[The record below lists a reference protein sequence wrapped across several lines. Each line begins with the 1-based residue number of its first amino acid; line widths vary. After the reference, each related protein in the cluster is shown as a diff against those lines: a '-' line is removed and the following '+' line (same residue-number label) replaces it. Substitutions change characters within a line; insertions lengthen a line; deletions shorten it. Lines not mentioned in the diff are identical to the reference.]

1 MGNSLWG
8 GRFILDIVKTF
19 TGESYEKE
27 KILMDAVGII
37 RQLLIGI
44 SSGMV
49 TFMGAAGVS
58 LVVSGMNLLNFTQ
71 GAFFMLGAFVCWSVS
86 RAIGF
91 WWALLIAPIVVAMVG
106 GITELLMRSLYR
118 KNMLFQ
124 LILTMGIAFIL
135 IDGMQLVWG
144 KLMKSVTAPVVF
156 SPSFSLL
163 GSAFPTYYILIIIIA
178 ILFAI
183 GMWLIFEKTKLG
195 MIFRAIISDREMV
208 DSLGIN
214 VTMLYSL
221 MFMVGVWMSGVA
233 GVLMAPIIGISS
245 EKSFDILFSIMM
257 VIVIAGITSMRG
269 TLFAALIVGIANALG
284 SLYLPWFYTLIP
296 PFLMILVLLI
306 RPEGLFVSSG
316 D

>member
-1 MGNSLWG
+1 
-8 GRFILDIVKTF
+8 
-19 TGESYEKE
+19 
-27 KILMDAVGII
+27 MDAVGII

-58 LVVSGMNLLNFTQ
+58 LVVSGMNLLNFAQ
-71 GAFFMLGAFVCWSVS
+71 GAFFMLGAYVCWTIS

-91 WWALLIAPIVVAMVG
+91 WWALLIAPIIVAIVG
-106 GITELLMRSLYR
+106 GITELLMRSLYK

-124 LILTMGIAFIL
+124 LILTMGIAFVL

-144 KLMKSVTAPVVF
+144 KLMKAVTAPVLF
-156 SPSFSLL
+156 HAPSFPLL
-163 GSAFPTYYILIIIIA
+163 GADFPTYYVVIIIIS
-178 ILFAI
+178 IIFAI
-183 GMWLIFEKTKLG
+183 SLWLMFEKTKLG

-208 DSLGIN
+208 ESLGIN
-214 VTMLYSL
+214 VTMLYSV
-221 MFMVGVWMSGVA
+221 MFMIGVWMSGIA
-233 GVLMAPIIGISS
+233 GVLMSPIIGISS
-245 EKSFDILFSIMM
+245 QKSFDILFSIMM

-269 TLFAALIVGIANALG
+269 TFFAALIVGIANALG

-306 RPEGLFVSSG
+306 RPEGLFVSSEN
-316 D
+316 